1 MQYETKLPR
10 RGSWAVWFWI
20 ETNNQLRT
28 LHYFGNCTHIFLAS
42 SCYRRY
48 IDSNHDF
55 LQQTEYFNARDT
67 RYELTSQSQTGLSQS
82 VQPSKQL
89 ASHGQSEM
97 ISLKINYKKWCIL
110 PFKHSTLSL
119 EHSLIQRLSLSQFK
133 MHSIEMTSQRSLQA
147 SLRSGTLN
155 LISVLSPRY
164 KLKKT
169 YKHSSKGSKS
179 SGWPVTKFSI
189 GIKKE
194 NLILWNSFKQ
204 RDALWKK
211 PYANFSH
218 RLETPKGYHDF
229 IQN

>member
-97 ISLKINYKKWCIL
+97 ISLKINYKKIDVFYHSSIQHYLWSTHSYRGYHCHNSKCIQL
-110 PFKHSTLSL
+110 KWIRNDL
-119 EHSLIQRLSLSQFK
+119 
-133 MHSIEMTSQRSLQA
+133 
-147 SLRSGTLN
+147 
-155 LISVLSPRY
+155 Y
-164 KLKKT
+164 KL
-169 YKHSSKGSKS
+169 H
-179 SGWPVTKFSI
+179 WDLVPWI
-189 GIKKE
+189 
-194 NLILWNSFKQ
+194 
-204 RDALWKK
+204 
-211 PYANFSH
+211 
-218 RLETPKGYHDF
+218 
-229 IQN
+229 